1 MVADEFRGGATVT
14 PPSTNGKRSATSKE
28 GLETDVLSDAQREHQ
43 IKTELAVIYGFSATL
58 EQHWEDLSD
67 AERRHS
73 VAAIGRATEQLMQQ
87 TERLL
92 HDAKRDAAGRARPV
106 GRVDVAALVRVA
118 AARWNEASETTVV
131 ADDSGRPL
139 YAWADTGGLQQVLGH
154 LVDNAIKYSP
164 GGEQVSIRMATAG
177 PWVSI
182 DVTDR
187 GVGIPRDIN
196 VFAPFQRA
204 DSASHTSAGVG
215 LGLHVARR
223 VVEAMGGS
231 LTARRNSHGGS
242 TFALRVRRDSPAP

>member
-1 MVADEFRGGATVT
+1 MAADGVRGRATVT
-14 PPSTNGKRSATSKE
+14 PPSTNGKRPSPSAEVS
-28 GLETDVLSDAQREHQ
+28 ETDVLSGAQREHQ
-43 IKTELAVIYGFSATL
+43 IKTELAVIYGFSVTL
-58 EQHWEDLSD
+58 EEHWASLSD
-67 AERRHS
+67 AERRHG
-73 VAAIGRATEQLMQQ
+73 VAAMGRATGALMRQ

-92 HDAKRDAAGRARPV
+92 RDAKRDVAGRARPV
-106 GRVDVAALVRVA
+106 ARVDVAELVRTA

-131 ADDSGRPL
+131 ADGSGSAL
-139 YAWADTGGLQQVLGH
+139 YAWADSGGLEQVLGH

-164 GGEQVSIRMATAG
+164 GGEQISIRMATAG

-196 VFAPFQRA
+196 VFAPFQQA
-204 DSASHTSAGVG
+204 DSASGTTTGVG

-231 LTARRNSHGGS
+231 LSAKRNSQGGS
-242 TFALRVRRDSPAP
+242 TFAVRVRRDPPAP